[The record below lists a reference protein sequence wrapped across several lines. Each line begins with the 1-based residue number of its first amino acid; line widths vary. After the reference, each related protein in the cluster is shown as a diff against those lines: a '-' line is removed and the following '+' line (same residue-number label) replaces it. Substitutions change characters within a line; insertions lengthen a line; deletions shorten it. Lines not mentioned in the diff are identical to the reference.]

1 MLLLVHKLAV
11 WTKYL
16 IFISVCML
24 TAGLEGEP
32 TEEEL
37 KEVETQKLVGTPLGR
52 LGKLSEVADLV
63 VYLCSNEASYVS
75 GTTVSIDG
83 GKLR

>member
-1 MLLLVHKLAV
+1 MQSCYEHLLSKLRYLTFSMLA
-11 WTKYL
+11 
-16 IFISVCML
+16 
-24 TAGLEGEP
+24 AGLEGEP
-32 TEEEL
+32 TEKEL
-37 KEVETQKLVGTPLGR
+37 KEVEVQKLLGTPLGR

-63 VYLCSNEASYVS
+63 VYLCSDEASYVS

>member
-1 MLLLVHKLAV
+1 MSKFRTLHFPMLA
-11 WTKYL
+11 
-16 IFISVCML
+16 
-24 TAGLEGEP
+24 AGLEGEP

-37 KEVETQKLVGTPLGR
+37 KEVEVQKLSGTPLGR

-63 VYLCSNEASYVS
+63 VYLCSDEASYVS

-83 GKLR
+83 G

>member
-1 MLLLVHKLAV
+1 MLA
-11 WTKYL
+11 
-16 IFISVCML
+16 
-24 TAGLEGEP
+24 AGLEGEP

-37 KEVETQKLVGTPLGR
+37 KEVEVQKLSGSPLGR

-63 VYLCSNEASYVS
+63 VYLCSDEASYVS

-83 GKLR
+83 GKIR

>member
-1 MLLLVHKLAV
+1 MVQSGYEHLLIINTDNLTFSVLA
-11 WTKYL
+11 
-16 IFISVCML
+16 S
-24 TAGLEGEP
+24 GLEGEP

-37 KEVETQKLVGTPLGR
+37 KEVEVQKLSGTPLGR

-63 VYLCSNEASYVS
+63 VYLCSDEASYVS